1 MMAVSEPMVTPE
13 PKMICSQ
20 EGMTATMSALL
31 KVTRSARP
39 IEVETMTALRLSRRS
54 TFDRVWMPT
63 TATLANIAREAPPM
77 TGEGM
82 AATIAAALGS
92 RPRMI
97 MKTPA
102 AVTTQ
107 RDFTRVRRTR
117 PTFCAKQV

>member
-1 MMAVSEPMVTPE
+1 MAVSEPMVTPE

-20 EGMTATMSALL
+20 EGMTVTMPGLS
-31 KVTRSARP
+31 VTRRARP
-39 IEVETMTALRLSRRS
+39 IDVETMTALRLSRRS
-54 TFDRVWMPT
+54 TFARVWMPT
-63 TATLANIAREAPPM
+63 TATLANIASEAPPM
-77 TGEGM
+77 TGCGM
-82 AATIAAALGS
+82 AATMAAALGS
-92 RPRMI
+92 RPRII

>member
-1 MMAVSEPMVTPE
+1 MAVSEPMVTPE

-20 EGMTATMSALL
+20 EGMTETMPGLR
-31 KVTRSARP
+31 VTRRARP
-39 IEVETMTALRLSRRS
+39 IDVETMTALRLSRRS
-54 TFDRVWMPT
+54 TFARVWMPT
-63 TATLANIAREAPPM
+63 TATLANIASEAPPM

-82 AATIAAALGS
+82 AATMAAAFGN